1 MEPSLPKF
9 TPRRAL
15 GRTGF
20 VATAVGAGD
29 LADRSLSIEA
39 CAATLRAA
47 LDAGLNLVDTAPG
60 YEDGYSEQVVGC
72 ALRGRREGV
81 FVVDKIDHLD
91 QPVAPQVEGS
101 LKRLGMDRAD
111 LFLFHGVSTLEAWRP
126 LAADLG
132 GFDQLGEAIRQGKAR
147 FAGISSHHPEVLRQA
162 IESGRCD
169 VVMFAL
175 GPYCDRRYVEEI
187 LPLAR
192 ARGVGTIGFK
202 AFGAGKLL
210 GDTEGY
216 GRPSQGAGATAA
228 GGATAAP
235 FAAVPS
241 PSGARLLDSAAV
253 APSLPH
259 LTAAE
264 CVRYILTMDPD
275 VALLGMSSLPEMRE
289 ALVAAAEFRPMT
301 PSELAEVRR
310 SAEAAVQGKGRCWWN
325 PA

>member
-1 MEPSLPKF
+1 MSQTILPKF
-9 TPRRAL
+9 LPRRAL

-29 LADRSLSIEA
+29 LADRSLSIEE

-72 ALRGRREGV
+72 ALKGRREGV

-91 QPVAPQVEGS
+91 RPVAPQVEGS
-101 LKRLGMDRAD
+101 LKRLGMDQAD
-111 LFLFHGVSTLEAWRP
+111 LFLFHGVSTLEAWQG
-126 LAADLG
+126 LAAEGG
-132 GFDQLGEAIRQGKAR
+132 GFDQLVEAIRQGKGR
-147 FAGISSHHPEVLRQA
+147 FAGISSHHPEVLRRA

-175 GPYCDRRYVEEI
+175 GPYCDLRYVEAI

-216 GRPSQGAGATAA
+216 GRPLENAGTSPAA
-228 GGATAAP
+228 H
-235 FAAVPS
+235 S
-241 PSGARLLDSAAV
+241 P
-253 APSLPH
+253 LPH
-259 LTAAE
+259 LVVRD
-264 CVRYILTMDPD
+264 CVHYILTVDPD
-275 VALLGMSSLPEMRE
+275 VALLGMSSLAEMRE
-289 ALVAAAEFRPMT
+289 ALTAAAEFRPLAPPDMADIRRRA
-301 PSELAEVRR
+301 EL
-310 SAEAAVQGKGRCWWN
+310 AVQGKGRCWWN
-325 PA
+325 PP